1 MGNQL
6 TDIAPHP
13 HLLPGLHSLHVVV
26 IGLDSAGKTSL
37 LYRLKL
43 QEFVETIPT
52 RGFNTERIKVAMGN
66 TKTNTTTFQVWDVG
80 GQEKLRPLWKSY
92 TRRMDGLVFV
102 VDAAETDRMEEAK
115 VELHRI
121 AWSAENQGVPILV
134 LANKQDLDRAMS
146 ASEVEKVL
154 ALHELSSST
163 LKQTQG
169 CSALNGQGLQHG
181 LEKLYE
187 MILRRKK
194 MLRQSKWKR

>member
-1 MGNQL
+1 MSPDRSGQAEHGFYGNTAVEASVLRRWAWFQVL
-6 TDIAPHP
+6 SEGGGCLSP
-13 HLLPGLHSLHVVV
+13 S
-26 IGLDSAGKTSL
+26 LDSQHP
-37 LYRLKL
+37 LK
-43 QEFVETIPT
+43 
-52 RGFNTERIKVAMGN
+52 R
-66 TKTNTTTFQVWDVG
+66 
-80 GQEKLRPLWKSY
+80 KLRPLWKSY

-121 AWSAENQGVPILV
+121 AGGEGA
-134 LANKQDLDRAMS
+134 
-146 ASEVEKVL
+146 

-194 MLRQSKWKR
+194 MLRQSKWEEMRGEGTSSQSVTLMQLLRMN